1 MSWADIENTEKKEK
15 IPYTK
20 FVEGQTMIRV
30 LDEEPYSFWQHW
42 LPAQN
47 TAITCPGKDCPIC
60 NQIAQ
65 AKANK
70 IQPKYNNSRRHALRI
85 WNYTTNQMEIMIQ
98 GKGFMSQLLMLNR
111 EVGDLRDYDVKVIRK
126 GTGKDTTYMI
136 MPTAPVDFNMEDKNI
151 EEVNMEETFKAPERE
166 EILMLMQGM
175 TWADINGTNENEE
188 ESVA

>member
-47 TAITCPGKDCPIC
+47 TAVTCPGKDCPIC
-60 NQIAQ
+60 SQIAQ

-126 GTGKDTTYMI
+126 GSGKDTTYMI
-136 MPTAPVDFNMEDKNI
+136 MPTAPVDFSTEGKNI
-151 EEVNMEETFKAPERE
+151 EEVDMEETFKAPERE
-166 EILMLMQGM
+166 VILMLMQGM
-175 TWADINGTNENEE
+175 SWADINGTDENEE

>member
-1 MSWADIENTEKKEK
+1 MSWADIENTEKKER

-20 FVEGQTMIRV
+20 FVEGQTMIRI

-47 TAITCPGKDCPIC
+47 TSVVCLGKDCPIC
-60 NQIAQ
+60 NQIAA

-70 IQPKYNNSRRHALRI
+70 MQPKYNNSRRHAMRI

-98 GKGFMSQLLMLNR
+98 GRGFMSQLLMLNR
-111 EVGDLRDYDVKVIRK
+111 EVGDLRTYDVKIIRK
-126 GTGKDTTYMI
+126 GTGKDTTYMA
-136 MPTAPVDFNMEDKNI
+136 MPTAPTDFDAEGKEI
-151 EEVNMEETFKAPERE
+151 EEVNMEEIFKAPTRE
-166 EILMLMQGM
+166 EMLMLMQGM
-175 TWADINGTNENEE
+175 TWADINGTDED